1 MRKRITILLLSA
13 LLTSDACF
21 AQRVFY
27 DSKRDA
33 QAQAAAEASKYVLS
47 GSLFEAQLRNLEQLG
62 TQQLETVMGW
72 QEVKMRAALNRFT
85 KWSDVRTVLDRVDD
99 RLAPFLDTSDDEQAL
114 AAQRLQEIKTRV
126 AQIPKTLQGL
136 QQKNSERKDIVG
148 DILSHVSDA
157 QEVVDFADS
166 TFYEDN
172 PAKVKAL
179 NEVIATLE
187 QVQNLYAS
195 VKSILAGAA
204 AVGVPVASLRPNPLQ
219 TELELLR
226 VEQEHLKTLGLLRA
240 RQALEVGEIKKM
252 VDHAKSYVSNF
263 SADEPIETTLM
274 NLQTRSGRD
283 HLELALYALH
293 YAAAVAAQQET
304 SADLASLRKSLEE
317 RRYSI
322 QRSAVNAS
330 TYEQTARAA
339 AVRLTLYWQSGL
351 KPKDLAELL
360 YHVSTAASLPI
371 LAANQ

>member
-47 GSLFEAQLRNLEQLG
+47 GSLFEAQLKNLEQLG

-85 KWSDVRTVLDRVDD
+85 KWSDVRTVLDRVDE

-204 AVGVPVASLRPNPLQ
+204 AVGVPVASLRPDALQ

-226 VEQEHLKTLGLLRA
+226 VEQEHLKTLGLFRA

-371 LAANQ
+371 LAAKQ